1 MRLSDRVRIEN
12 SILSA
17 LETISIEAGE
27 LSEYDALHDIKRDAS
42 GRFAKKSDSSPNLAD
57 RLKAVFKVREQQRKD
72 ANTKMAD
79 SLVDLSFDAAIGALK
94 NGKQAAKE
102 AIHKSSS
109 SAIEYAKKKSKT
121 AGNAL
126 EMLKDVTVAA
136 VEDAFNAAVSGLD
149 KSLSNSDLA
158 REIIGKDTFSGE
170 MVRARLRKMSE
181 NMSGTRSGI
190 EELEA
195 VAEEKTKRLVSEVD
209 KKYEAKK
216 KEIDMAD
223 PEQSYKWQADREAE
237 RLAVTRKVR
246 EETSEATS
254 KALKELM
261 AEVGSDL
268 GRIGWGIAWGGFENT
283 VEAIGGSKDIITAHW
298 KVGGVDFK
306 NARRGWGKWVENG
319 LEKMGN
325 IGVNESRKSKVA
337 KREPLGSKIAETIDN
352 FVNKLALP
360 PAPEHEQKFDIKRH
374 VENQK
379 VKESEIKRRKEV
391 QERVKKQEAERKK
404 REAEQA
410 KKRATEE
417 QKKEARAQE
426 IRRKIEEQ
434 KKREAIFEMEY
445 EKRYGHPPLGNST
458 RLPINEGK

>member
-268 GRIGWGIAWGGFENT
+268 GRIG
-283 VEAIGGSKDIITAHW
+283 
-298 KVGGVDFK
+298 
-306 NARRGWGKWVENG
+306 
-319 LEKMGN
+319 
-325 IGVNESRKSKVA
+325 
-337 KREPLGSKIAETIDN
+337 
-352 FVNKLALP
+352 
-360 PAPEHEQKFDIKRH
+360 
-374 VENQK
+374 
-379 VKESEIKRRKEV
+379 
-391 QERVKKQEAERKK
+391 
-404 REAEQA
+404 
-410 KKRATEE
+410 
-417 QKKEARAQE
+417 
-426 IRRKIEEQ
+426 
-434 KKREAIFEMEY
+434 
-445 EKRYGHPPLGNST
+445 
-458 RLPINEGK
+458 